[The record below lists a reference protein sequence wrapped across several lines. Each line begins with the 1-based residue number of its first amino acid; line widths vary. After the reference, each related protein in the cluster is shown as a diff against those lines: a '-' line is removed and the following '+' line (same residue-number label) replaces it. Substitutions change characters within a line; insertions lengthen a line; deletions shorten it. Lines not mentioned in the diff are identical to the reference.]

1 MNIEAIRWVFW
12 LARALQLLVL
22 LAWIV
27 CMLVALFG
35 LRKQK
40 ISDAARA
47 LWALLIVAVPVM
59 GAVAFW
65 IVKPQADDAVG

>member
-1 MNIEAIRWVFW
+1 MNMDGIRGVFW
-12 LARALQLLVL
+12 LVQALQLLVL

-27 CMLVALFG
+27 CMFIALFG
-35 LRKQK
+35 LRRQK